1 MKTKEK
7 YESPI
12 MERTLVELEDGF
24 CAGSVNVKNTE
35 NARIDNQSINTD
47 FNNSIG
53 GSDGFVSG
61 SWSNDIVE

>member
-35 NARIDNQSINTD
+35 NARIDNQSINTGFD
-47 FNNSIG
+47 LDTDAEG
-53 GSDGFVSG
+53 KKDGYANG
-61 SWSNDIVE
+61 EWL

>member
-7 YESPI
+7 YESPF

-35 NARIDNQSINTD
+35 NARIDNQSINTGFD
-47 FNNSIG
+47 LDTDA
-53 GSDGFVSG
+53 DGVKDG
-61 SWSNDIVE
+61 YANGDWLK

>member
-35 NARIDNQSINTD
+35 NARIDNQSINTGFD
-47 FNNSIG
+47 LDTDA
-53 GSDGFVSG
+53 DGVKDG
-61 SWSNDIVE
+61 YANGEWL

>member
-35 NARIDNQSINTD
+35 NARIDNQSINTGFD
-47 FNNSIG
+47 LDTDV
-53 GSDGFVSG
+53 DGVKDG
-61 SWSNDIVE
+61 YANGEWLK